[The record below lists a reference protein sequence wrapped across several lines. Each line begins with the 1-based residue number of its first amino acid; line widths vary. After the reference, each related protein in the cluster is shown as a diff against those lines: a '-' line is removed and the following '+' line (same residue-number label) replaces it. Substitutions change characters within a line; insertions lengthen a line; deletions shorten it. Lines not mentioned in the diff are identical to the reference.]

1 LPLFQRG
8 KDYGVLSW
16 NVFKSKKRD
25 WAQDFVRL
33 HSIYDILLLQEAKLN
48 LSAPPFESYDP
59 DYSWVFGESFVLDR
73 CGSSCGVLTGSRIHA
88 DQAFNRHGP
97 IREPLLNTPKS
108 SAFAYYPILE
118 SAERL
123 LIINAHLIN
132 FRTLKAFKQ
141 QLGQITEVIFEHSGP
156 VLFAGDLNTWSVSR
170 KDELLNEM
178 AKAGLSNVVF
188 ANEKRKFLLLDYIFV
203 RGLLVKEAHLLYD
216 IRSSDHLPLA
226 MWFCLV

>member
-1 LPLFQRG
+1 M
-8 KDYGVLSW
+8 SW
-16 NVFKSKKRD
+16 NVFKSKKKD

-48 LSAPPFESYDP
+48 LAAPPFESYDP

-97 IREPLLNTPKS
+97 IRDPLLNTPKS
-108 SAFAYYPILE
+108 SAFAFYPIWGRQ
-118 SAERL
+118 ERF

-132 FRTLKAFKQ
+132 FRTLRAFEQ
-141 QLGQITEVIFEHSGP
+141 QLQQIIHVIAEHAGP
-156 VLFAGDLNTWSVSR
+156 VLFAGDLNTWSASR
-170 KDELLNEM
+170 KSLLLREM
-178 AKAGLSNVVF
+178 ENSGLSNVTF

-203 RGLLVKEAHLLYD
+203 RDLTVKEAHLLYD

-226 MWFCLV
+226 MWFSLND

>member
-1 LPLFQRG
+1 M
-8 KDYGVLSW
+8 SW
-16 NVFKSKKRD
+16 NVFKSKKKD

-48 LSAPPFESYDP
+48 LAAPPFESYDP

-108 SAFAYYPILE
+108 SAFAFYPILDRK
-118 SAERL
+118 ERF

-132 FRTLKAFKQ
+132 FRTLRAFEQ
-141 QLGQITEVIFEHSGP
+141 QLQQIIHVIAEHDGP
-156 VLFAGDLNTWSVSR
+156 VLFAGDLNTWSASR
-170 KDELLNEM
+170 RSLLLNEM
-178 AKAGLSNVVF
+178 EQSGLSNVSF

-203 RGLLVKEAHLLYD
+203 RGLSVKEAHLLYD

-226 MWFCLV
+226 MWFSLKD